1 MGEINKVPKP
11 EILVAAGDFNG
22 HIGKDTGSFE
32 NIHGGKGYDH
42 RNSNSTRILDMYVQS
57 VTSESF
63 GKNDKRLRTK
73 RIIQKQKE
81 WSNLLFIIHR
91 N

>member
-42 RNSNSTRILDMYVQS
+42 RNKNFRYVHSN
-57 VTSESF
+57 
-63 GKNDKRLRTK
+63 
-73 RIIQKQKE
+73 
-81 WSNLLFIIHR
+81 
-91 N
+91 